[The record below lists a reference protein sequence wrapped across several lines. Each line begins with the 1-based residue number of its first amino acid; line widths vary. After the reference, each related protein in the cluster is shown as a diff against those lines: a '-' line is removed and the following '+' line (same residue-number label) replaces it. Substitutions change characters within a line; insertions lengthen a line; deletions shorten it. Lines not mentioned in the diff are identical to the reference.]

1 MKVYKKQSVYDAAL
15 DRIRYLFDE
24 FPNVIVGFS
33 GGKDSTVVLE
43 LALIVAREKNR
54 LPLDVLFIDQEA
66 EWQATI
72 DMVKSVMYR
81 DEVRPHWL
89 QVPFKMENSTSSLDM
104 WRNLWGE
111 GEEWIRDKD
120 PIAITDNS
128 FLKKGADTEFYPIF
142 NEYIDYAFKDK
153 KACVLGGV
161 RTEESPSRFTG
172 LTNLLTYKWITWG
185 KRLNTEMEHYT
196 FYPIYDWSYVDVWKA
211 IHDNN
216 WEHCKIYDLMYQHGY
231 AVRNMRVSNLHHA
244 TALRHLYELQELE
257 PETYEKLVKRMS
269 GIDTAGKLGN
279 DDYYVH
285 ELPYMFT
292 DWVEYRDYLLEKLII
307 DPEVKAGFAKRFKS
321 MDSTYSAE
329 FVNTEE
335 MTKVQVQ
342 SILANDICHVKM
354 KNWENNP
361 NQILARRRMRGE
373 KVYD

>member
-1 MKVYKKQSVYDAAL
+1 MKIYKKQSVYDAAL

-24 FPNVIVGFS
+24 FPNIIVGCS

-72 DMVKSVMYR
+72 DMIKDVMYR

-89 QVPFKMENSTSSLDM
+89 QIPFKMENSTSSIDM
-104 WRNLWGE
+104 WRHLWGE
-111 GEEWIRDKD
+111 GEEWIREKD
-120 PIAITDNS
+120 PIAITNNS

-142 NEYIDYAFKDK
+142 NEYVDYVFKNE

-161 RTEESPSRFTG
+161 RTEESPTRFAALTG
-172 LTNLLTYKWITWG
+172 ATTYKWITWG
-185 KRLNTEMEHYT
+185 KKLNKEMGHYT
-196 FYPIYDWSYVDVWKA
+196 FYPIYDWSYIDVWKA
-211 IHDNN
+211 IHDNK
-216 WEHCKIYDLMYQHGY
+216 WKYCHIYDLMYQHGY

-244 TALRHLYELQELE
+244 TALQHLYELQELE
-257 PETYEKLVKRMS
+257 PETYERIVKRMS
-269 GIDTAGKLGN
+269 GIDTAGKLGR

-292 DWVEYRDYLLEKLII
+292 DWKEYRDYLLEKLIV
-307 DPEVKAGFAKRFKS
+307 DPEVKAGFVKRFKS

-329 FVNTEE
+329 FVSLEE

-342 SILANDICHVKM
+342 SILANDIDHVKT
-354 KNWENNP
+354 KNWENNF
-361 NQILARRRMRGE
+361 NQVIARRKMRGE
-373 KVYD
+373 KTYA

>member
-104 WRNLWGE
+104 WRN
-111 GEEWIRDKD
+111 
-120 PIAITDNS
+120 
-128 FLKKGADTEFYPIF
+128 
-142 NEYIDYAFKDK
+142 
-153 KACVLGGV
+153 
-161 RTEESPSRFTG
+161 
-172 LTNLLTYKWITWG
+172 
-185 KRLNTEMEHYT
+185 
-196 FYPIYDWSYVDVWKA
+196 
-211 IHDNN
+211 
-216 WEHCKIYDLMYQHGY
+216 
-231 AVRNMRVSNLHHA
+231 
-244 TALRHLYELQELE
+244 LYELQELE

>member
-216 WEHCKIYDLMYQHGY
+216 WEYCKIYDLMYQHGY

-279 DDYYVH
+279 DDYYVY

>member
-216 WEHCKIYDLMYQHGY
+216 WEYCKIYDLMYQHGY

-279 DDYYVH
+279 DGYYVH

-292 DWVEYRDYLLEKLII
+292 DLVEYRDYLLEKLII

-321 MDSTYSAE
+321 MDSTYTAE

>member
-1 MKVYKKQSVYDAAL
+1 
-15 DRIRYLFDE
+15 
-24 FPNVIVGFS
+24 
-33 GGKDSTVVLE
+33 
-43 LALIVAREKNR
+43 
-54 LPLDVLFIDQEA
+54 
-66 EWQATI
+66 
-72 DMVKSVMYR
+72 
-81 DEVRPHWL
+81 
-89 QVPFKMENSTSSLDM
+89 
-104 WRNLWGE
+104 
-111 GEEWIRDKD
+111 
-120 PIAITDNS
+120 
-128 FLKKGADTEFYPIF
+128 
-142 NEYIDYAFKDK
+142 
-153 KACVLGGV
+153 
-161 RTEESPSRFTG
+161 
-172 LTNLLTYKWITWG
+172 
-185 KRLNTEMEHYT
+185 MEHYT

-216 WEHCKIYDLMYQHGY
+216 WEYCKIYDLMYQHGY

>member
-185 KRLNTEMEHYT
+185 RGSIQK
-196 FYPIYDWSYVDVWKA
+196 WSTTHFTRFTTGA
-211 IHDNN
+211 M
-216 WEHCKIYDLMYQHGY
+216 LMF
-231 AVRNMRVSNLHHA
+231 
-244 TALRHLYELQELE
+244 
-257 PETYEKLVKRMS
+257 
-269 GIDTAGKLGN
+269 GKLFMIITGSIAR
-279 DDYYVH
+279 
-285 ELPYMFT
+285 FT
-292 DWVEYRDYLLEKLII
+292 
-307 DPEVKAGFAKRFKS
+307 
-321 MDSTYSAE
+321 T
-329 FVNTEE
+329 
-335 MTKVQVQ
+335 
-342 SILANDICHVKM
+342 
-354 KNWENNP
+354 
-361 NQILARRRMRGE
+361 
-373 KVYD
+373 